1 MIEGHE
7 TEEGRGQG
15 VVKWREKKKKI
26 QSGDKGGVT
35 GSEWRGSSEVRRVGE
50 RVEKVGCNP

>member
-7 TEEGRGQG
+7 TEEGERGRIG
-15 VVKWREKKKKI
+15 EVARKKKNT
-26 QSGDKGGVT
+26 SGDKGGVK

>member
-15 VVKWREKKKKI
+15 VVKWREKKKT

-50 RVEKVGCNP
+50 RGEKVGCNP

>member
-1 MIEGHE
+1 MA
-7 TEEGRGQG
+7 R
-15 VVKWREKKKKI
+15 KKKKKI

-35 GSEWRGSSEVRRVGE
+35 GSEWRGSSEVRGVGE